1 MVHPGWVANV
11 TAIRYIREMDQ
22 KTKRQKPSA
31 RDAGAYAAVV
41 KSFENDPRVTLP
53 GTGKGFGS
61 GALKVGGKI
70 FAMLSSK
77 SEFVVK
83 LSEARAAELVT
94 SSLGKYFDPGRGKL
108 MKSWVVVTAGERWWI
123 PLANEARAFAE

>member
-1 MVHPGWVANV
+1 
-11 TAIRYIREMDQ
+11 MDQ
-22 KTKRQKPSA
+22 KTKRQTPSA
-31 RDAGAYAAVV
+31 RGAGAYAAVV
-41 KSFENDPRVTLP
+41 KAFENDPRVTLP

-61 GALKVGGKI
+61 NALKVGGKI

-77 SEFVVK
+77 SGFVVK

-94 SSLGKYFDPGRGKL
+94 SSVGEYFDPGRGKL

-123 PLANEARAFAE
+123 PLAKEARAFAE